1 MAKKLKK
8 KASIRQ
14 ILLVIVAITI
24 GPGVYGKEL
33 AATDLV
39 VKEPVAPFKIPVSSA
54 WGMGVGGTKDAEALD
69 PVREDR
75 GTKLRPAL
83 IEATVLLSDKIRNPR
98 KRRPAEPAF
107 IVEGVGREALL
118 NMLVA
123 FKGKNA
129 PLRVAS
135 KDQEISLVFFTKPV
149 SNSIVL
155 DKIEV
160 VGHRYILTY
169 HFVINDRM
177 AMSPHFVLIPLG
189 KLEPGDYKVVIKE
202 GPPVIPARRAVPQ
215 PSLRSFVC
223 SDSNFY
229 IRDVK

>member
-1 MAKKLKK
+1 MAKKSKK
-8 KASIRQ
+8 KSSTRQ
-14 ILLVIVAITI
+14 TLLVIVACALCQ
-24 GPGVYGKEL
+24 GVHGKDV
-33 AATDLV
+33 ATDLV
-39 VKEPVAPFKIPVSSA
+39 VKEPVAPFQIPVGSA
-54 WGMGVGGTKDAEALD
+54 WGLGVGGTKDAEALD

-75 GTKLRPAL
+75 GTKFRPAL
-83 IEATVLLSDKIRNPR
+83 IEATVLLSDKIRNPK

-129 PLRVAS
+129 PLRFAS
-135 KDQEISLVFFTKPV
+135 QDQEISLVFFTKPV

-169 HFVINDRM
+169 HFVINNRM

-202 GPPVIPARRAVPQ
+202 GPPVIPPVPGAVPQ
-215 PSLRSFVC
+215 PSRRSFVC